1 MIRRHLYRTIYRR
14 LACLLWCNATT
25 HLRVRRTISRK
36 RGLSR
41 SGFRSEDPELGTR
54 NPQPGT
60 LFACSSAMLCLCV
73 SVISGLTA
81 CGYHFAGQGSPFP
94 NDIKTVAIPIFENQT
109 AETGFE
115 SLVTNQLV
123 YQFSSRGRLGVVSL
137 EKADL
142 VLKGRVRSVDTR
154 DVAFTGGYLGIQR
167 RVIVTLAATLIT
179 KDGQKFWEDQN
190 ITKEEVYRIESNPV
204 VTEARKREILDK
216 IARDVAEIIYGRV
229 FEDF

>member
-1 MIRRHLYRTIYRR
+1 MIIHYLYRAIIQN
-14 LACLLWCNATT
+14 LACKAATY
-25 HLRVRRTISRK
+25 LRPRRTMPRK

-41 SGFRSEDPELGTR
+41 SGLQSKDPERGTR

-60 LFACSSAMLCLCV
+60 LFSCNSVMLCLCV
-73 SVISGLTA
+73 LVAGGLTA

-94 NDIKTVAIPIFENQT
+94 SDIKTIAIPIFENQT

-115 SLVTNQLV
+115 SLLTNQLV
-123 YQFSSRGRLGVVSL
+123 YQFSSRGRLGVVGP

-142 VLKGRVRSVDTR
+142 VLKGRVRSADTR

-167 RVIVTLAATLIT
+167 RVMVTLSATLIT
-179 KDGQKFWEDQN
+179 RDGRKLWEDQN
-190 ITKEEVYRIESNPV
+190 ITEEEVYRIESNPV

-216 IARDVAEIIYGRV
+216 IARDVAEIIYVRV